1 MLKRRKLIFFQLRS
15 IAMII
20 SKNIEQFSLLR
31 ESFTKDQKI
40 GFVPT
45 MGALHSGHISLIKK
59 SKSENDV
66 AIVSIFV
73 NPTQFN
79 NPNDYQTYPNQ
90 LQQDIQILES
100 LDVDI
105 LFNPSEKDIYPDGN
119 LLRIQPELEIA
130 NILEGKA
137 RPGHFSGMLTVVLKL
152 LQITKPDN
160 LYLGEKDYQQV
171 MLIKQLV
178 KDFFIKT
185 KVIVCSTQREATGL
199 PLSSRNKNLT
209 SADMKIAN
217 KVYEILRQDNFS
229 DLEELTNKINST
241 GATTEY
247 IQKINN
253 RIFLALYISKVRL
266 IDNFLKETGPSC

>member
-1 MLKRRKLIFFQLRS
+1 
-15 IAMII
+15 MII
-20 SKNIEQFSLLR
+20 AKNIEQFNLLR

-59 SKSENDV
+59 AKSENDV

-229 DLEELTNKINST
+229 DLEELTNNINST